1 MLADNRARPRAPIP
15 EQPSNGARRTRS
27 PAGGKTRRS
36 CLRWVDRRSRSVT
49 LKRPAWDKFASQ
61 AFENA
66 GAADELGDE
75 RGADGR
81 DEPGH
86 DGGGL

>member
-66 GAADELGDE
+66 GAADELTRNAAMAR
-75 RGADGR
+75 RGWPGR
-81 DEPGH
+81 ARP
-86 DGGGL
+86 